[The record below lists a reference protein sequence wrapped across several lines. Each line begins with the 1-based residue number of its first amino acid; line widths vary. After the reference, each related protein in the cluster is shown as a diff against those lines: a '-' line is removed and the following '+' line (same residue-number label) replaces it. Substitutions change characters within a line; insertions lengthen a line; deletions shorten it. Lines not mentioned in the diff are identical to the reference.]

1 MTDSQDIGVL
11 GSGPAALAMASALI
25 SLGAKVTLI
34 APEPERA
41 WEPNYCLWSDEVP
54 PGMEGLAE
62 RFWPEVTVATSL
74 GVQNLQ
80 RPYVKLDTPALQA
93 FFWKHLDAPNVT
105 VEQGRALRLDHD
117 ARGTTIQLDDG
128 SSRRVR
134 VVVDA
139 SGGRSRFVERV
150 HGRAPAFQIA
160 YGLLLDAPGHDFNP
174 QRMVLM
180 DFRPATPDSIEP
192 ASFLYALPLS
202 DGRLFVEET
211 SLARRPAVP
220 LELLRVRLESRLA
233 SLGLERCARLA
244 EEHCAIPMGLG
255 LPKPV
260 QRVVPFGAAA
270 SMVHP
275 SSGYMISQILR
286 KADPVAESIL
296 AGLDTGDVSEV
307 AATAI
312 GTLWPRSQ
320 RSVWEIYGL
329 GLEAIV
335 AMGTEETTRFF
346 DGFFRLSLE
355 DWSGFLSGT
364 IPPSRLAGVM
374 TRLFRGLPAS
384 TRWNLLRTSLSTGA
398 APLARSVLQPGTR

>member
-1 MTDSQDIGVL
+1 MTDSHDIGVL
-11 GSGPAALAMASALI
+11 GSGPAALAIASALI
-25 SLGAKVTLI
+25 SRGASVTVI
-34 APEPERA
+34 APDPDRA

-54 PGMEGLAE
+54 PGIEDLAE
-62 RFWPEVTVATSL
+62 QFWPEVTVATSL
-74 GVQNLQ
+74 GVRNLK
-80 RPYVKLDTPALQA
+80 RPYVKLDTIALQG
-93 FFWKHLDAPNVT
+93 FFWNGLNAGNAT
-105 VEQGRALRLDHD
+105 VEQERALRLDHD
-117 ARGTTIQLDDG
+117 ALGTTIQLADG
-128 SSRRVR
+128 SSRRVGLL
-134 VVVDA
+134 VDA
-139 SGGRSRFVERV
+139 SGGQSRFVERI

-160 YGLLLDAPGHDFNP
+160 YGLLLDAPGHDFDP

-180 DFRPATPDSIEP
+180 DFRPASPDSNEP

-202 DGRLFVEET
+202 EGRLFLEET

-220 LELLRVRLESRLA
+220 MELLRVRLESRLA
-233 SLGLERCARLA
+233 SLGLERCTRLR

-255 LPKPV
+255 LPKPA

-275 SSGYMISQILR
+275 SSGYLISQVLR

-296 AGLDTGDVSEV
+296 AGLDSGDVS
-307 AATAI
+307 AAAAAAN
-312 GTLWPRSQ
+312 GMLWPRAQ

-335 AMGTEETTRFF
+335 TMGAAETTRFF
-346 DGFFRLSLE
+346 DAFFQLPLN

-364 IPPSRLAGVM
+364 LPPSRLAGVM
-374 TRLFRGLPAS
+374 TRLFRSLPAS